1 MTDVN
6 TWHQSRSSP
15 LTTLSGSVSV
25 CSVVSFV
32 EIIGYVA
39 AGLVVV
45 SFTMKTMLSL
55 RYVAVLS
62 NFAFLTYGFVGE
74 LWPVFGL
81 HLVLLPLNL
90 IRIRELR
97 RLLAIAEQVDEG
109 TFSAK
114 WLLPYGKPVQ
124 FNSGDIIFAE
134 DEPADAL
141 YLVVNGRA
149 RVERTGALIGS
160 GELLGEIGLFT
171 PTMTRTATVVCDTA
185 VEAVRV
191 SSDDLWQVYQKD
203 PAVSFQMTRLMVQ
216 RLVHNEKVA
225 ID

>member
-6 TWHQSRSSP
+6 AWHQSRRSP
-15 LTTLSGSVSV
+15 LTTLSYSGIVV
-25 CSVVSFV
+25 FVVSFV

-62 NFAFLTYGFVGE
+62 NFAFLTYGFAGA

-90 IRIRELR
+90 LRIRELR
-97 RLLAIAEQVDEG
+97 RLMAIAEQVDNG
-109 TFSAK
+109 TFSAA
-114 WLLPYGKPVQ
+114 WLLPFGTQVQ
-124 FNSGDIIFAE
+124 FKAGDTVFAE

-141 YLVVNGRA
+141 YVVVNGWA
-149 RVERTGALIGS
+149 RVERTGARIGP
-160 GELLGEIGLFT
+160 GELLGEMGLFT
-171 PTMTRTATVVCDTA
+171 PTMSRTATVVCDTDL
-185 VEAVRV
+185 EAVRV